1 MKIFNYLSF
10 LKNKNSKVKLSFCA
24 IIFLAV
30 LIVFADALS
39 IITLLPLVSLISES
53 NIDFQN
59 NIYLNYLPFFLVDYL
74 SKIDIWTIFTILLLT
89 LLFRNVI
96 HLLNNYIIFK
106 FIKYLEVDTSK
117 KIFFLWLNKDYL
129 DFYKNISSELIKDF
143 RDSIGGYIMF
153 IENVTRF
160 ISDFIVLILFGIF
173 LFFISFNET
182 LIISIYYIFIFFSFK
197 KVLSNFSLEHGK
209 ITNLSSNEINLT
221 IINTYKNFTQII
233 LRKLKKK
240 FLDLTFYYV
249 NKFSYSRLIV
259 SFVKSNTKQFFEISI
274 LFFVVIIFGFFNFFN
289 IYSTDE
295 IISLFIIF
303 IVAAYRILPQINNLV
318 SSIIRIKN
326 FQYPFNIIDKQI
338 TYFNDKYKK
347 ITFTNEIIKEFNF
360 KKTLKLKDIYFSY
373 EKNEPNILNKLNLT
387 IHKGETLGLIG
398 KSGSGKTTIIRIL
411 LGLIKPNKG
420 ELLIDDKI
428 IEQKN
433 IQNYQ
438 NLFSYLSQENLFIP
452 GSIKENIAFGENNIN
467 EKKLQEALRVTNCL
481 EFVDRLENNIEHKII
496 EDGKNFSIGQL
507 QRLALARAIYF
518 DNHILILDEPTS
530 ALDSESEKKFLELID
545 NFKDQKTIIIISHKK
560 ETLKN
565 CDNVYEI
572 SNQNLVKRN

>member
-289 IYSTDE
+289 IYSTNE

-318 SSIIRIKN
+318 SSIIKIKN
-326 FQYPFNIIDKQI
+326 FQYPFNIIDEQI

-373 EKNEPNILNKLNLT
+373 DKNEPNILNKLNLT

-428 IEQKN
+428 VEQKN

-530 ALDSESEKKFLELID
+530 ALDPESEKKFLELID

-560 ETLKN
+560 ETLRN

-572 SNQNLVKRN
+572 SNQNLVKRD

>member
-53 NIDFQN
+53 NVDFQN

-160 ISDFIVLILFGIF
+160 ISDFIVLILFSIF
-173 LFFISFNET
+173 LFLISFNET
-182 LIISIYYIFIFFSFK
+182 LIISIYYIFIFFAFK

-318 SSIIRIKN
+318 SSIIKIKN

-387 IHKGETLGLIG
+387 IHKGETIGLIG

-565 CDNVYEI
+565 CDNIYEI